1 MAIVETIKYEGPED
15 ALIWRSTGKEYMLN
29 GDEGI
34 NAGSRLIV
42 DAFYEAIL
50 FANGMALDTFTEG
63 AHTLITQNIP
73 LLKAQ
78 YEKMTEKTP
87 FPCKIYFINKVD
99 QFDLN
104 WGTQSAVE
112 VHDLVYQMLFNI
124 SARGNMSIR
133 IADSRRFLLKFVGNK
148 SLFTKADL
156 VANLK
161 NEISARVKQYIAKI
175 MNVGKVSYFTINVHA
190 YDIGQMI
197 KDLMEPIFEEYGID
211 LITFN
216 IEAIEA
222 PPEQYSRVQDA
233 MQTEA
238 ARRAEGYTW
247 DTQRRFEVAEALA
260 TNLPSMV
267 PTMGGMG
274 MVGGVPMSGI
284 SNILESVTDSVF
296 GDGGASAQQTI
307 VPDRDVRSVYTGDR
321 GESADLSGIL
331 GNGQKQQ
338 NTIPCPKC
346 GAKVAADAKFCGQCG
361 EAMQKVQH
369 CVSCGREI
377 PVGSAFCNFCGAPQN
392 KPVCPNCGADA
403 PAGSIFCGKCG
414 TRIQP

>member
-1 MAIVETIKYEGPED
+1 MAIVETIRYEGPED

-87 FPCKIYFINKVD
+87 FPCKVYFINKVD
-99 QFDLN
+99 QFALN
-104 WGTQSAVE
+104 WGTQSSVE

-133 IADSRRFLLKFVGNK
+133 ISDSRRFLLKFVGNK
-148 SLFTKADL
+148 SVFTKEDL
-156 VANLK
+156 VFNLRS
-161 NEISARVKQYIAKI
+161 EISARVKQYISKI
-175 MNVGKVSYFTINVHA
+175 MNVGKVSYFTVNVHA

-197 KDLMEPIFEEYGID
+197 KGLMEPIFEEYGIE

-216 IEAIEA
+216 VEAIEA
-222 PPEQYSRVQDA
+222 PPEQYSRLQDSL
-233 MQTEA
+233 QTEA

-274 MVGGVPMSGI
+274 MVGGMPMSGI
-284 SNILESVTDSVF
+284 TNVLETVTDSVF
-296 GDGGASAQQTI
+296 GGSGNGGQQTI
-307 VPDRDVRSVYTGDR
+307 PSDSNTRSVYAGDR
-321 GESADLSGIL
+321 GENADLSGL
-331 GNGQKQQ
+331 FGGSKKQ
-338 NTIPCPKC
+338 NTLPCPKC
-346 GAKVAADAKFCGQCG
+346 GADVDASAKFCGQCG
-361 EAMQKVQH
+361 EQMHKVQH
-369 CVSCGREI
+369 CVACGKEI
-377 PVGSAFCNFCGAPQN
+377 PAGSAFCNFCGSPQAQ
-392 KPVCPNCGADA
+392 PVCPTCGADVA
-403 PAGSIFCGKCG
+403 AGSNFCNRCG
-414 TRIQP
+414 TRVKP